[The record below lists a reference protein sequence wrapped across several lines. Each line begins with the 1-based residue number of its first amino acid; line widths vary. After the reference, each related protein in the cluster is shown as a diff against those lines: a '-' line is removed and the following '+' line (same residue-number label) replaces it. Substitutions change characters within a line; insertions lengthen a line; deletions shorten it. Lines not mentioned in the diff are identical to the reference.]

1 MKRTF
6 KKNITVTFACIMNE
20 LFICAIPMVII
31 LSIFVYH
38 QPESIPYMLGIFLFI
53 AVFFNV
59 LVIVVS
65 LISRATIK
73 TSYEIENNLLT
84 IKSEHEEDEVIDLNS
99 IAHVAYDFGQFG
111 PQKGKVKPSELFL
124 IDEQDKMVLALEHP
138 PIAMVHLV
146 KKRCKNA
153 KVTHVNSNRFIM
165 ELGISIIV
173 TILLTLFGI
182 EG

>member
-20 LFICAIPMVII
+20 WFICAIPMVII

-38 QPESIPYMLGIFLFI
+38 QPESIPYILGIFLAI

-59 LVIVVS
+59 LLIVIS
-65 LISRATIK
+65 LIARAFIK

-84 IKSEHEEDEVIDLNS
+84 IKSEHEEDEIIDLNS
-99 IAHVAYDFGQFG
+99 IARVVYDFGESG
-111 PQKGKVKPSELFL
+111 GRTSKGKPSELFL
-124 IDEQDKMVLALEHP
+124 IDEQDKMVLALKHP
-138 PIAMVHLV
+138 PIAMVHCV

-173 TILLTLFGI
+173 TILLALFGI